1 MRAKRIKQLIHNG
14 VIIPQYEPR
23 GFSIFHK
30 GIRISLDPIQEEM
43 AVAWVRKLGTE
54 YVSDPVFVRNFLSD
68 FCKTPNMPNPCRIE
82 DFDFSEIQR
91 WVEAEKLRKEQM
103 SKEEKKA
110 LAAERKKIREMN
122 KEKYGF
128 AIVNGERVE
137 LGNYTVEPPCIFMGR
152 GKHPLRGKWKAR
164 ANYGDI
170 TLNLSPD
177 APRPAPP
184 NGSSWNE
191 VVFNPDYLWIA
202 KWDDKLRGVE
212 KYVWFSD
219 TAELKQRRDI
229 EKFNLARQLETTLE
243 EVRRHTEES
252 LESPDP
258 MRRKIATVCYLIDNL
273 KMRVGDEKDRDEADT
288 VGATT
293 LRSEHVKIS
302 EDGEVVFDFL
312 GKDSVRWRQK
322 IRPPSRVIENLKES
336 IGPRRKSL
344 LFQGVRSEKVNA
356 FLDEV
361 MPGLTA
367 KVFRTHHATKVVKE
381 YLAQT
386 EVEPEDGDLVKKHV
400 ATMANLQAATTCNHK
415 RKLPKN
421 WKESMAKKRQRLKEL
436 RQKGKRKQAKA
447 LSLRIKLLKA
457 TRDYNLGTS
466 LRSYID
472 PRVYAKWGGRV
483 NYDWKKYYPKTL
495 QRKFSWVDKAKYA

>member
-1 MRAKRIKQLIHNG
+1 LRSRRIKQLIHNG
-14 VIIPQYEPR
+14 VIIPQYEPK
-23 GFSIFHK
+23 GFSISYQGK
-30 GIRISLDPIQEEM
+30 RIPLDPTQEEM

-54 YVSDPVFVRNFLSD
+54 YVNDPVFRNNFFSD
-68 FCKTPNMPNPCRIE
+68 FCKALNLPNPCKVE

-110 LAAERKKIREMN
+110 LAAERKKIRESN
-122 KEKYGF
+122 KEKYGY
-128 AIVNGERVE
+128 AIVNGEKVE

-152 GKHPLRGKWKAR
+152 GNHPLRGRWKPR
-164 ANYGDI
+164 VHYSDI

-177 APRPAPP
+177 APIPVPP
-184 NGSSWNE
+184 DGSNWKE
-191 VVFNPDYLWIA
+191 IVFNPEYLWIA

-212 KYVWFSD
+212 KYVWFAD
-219 TAELKQRRDI
+219 TAEFKQKRDI
-229 EKFNLARQLETTLE
+229 EKFNLARQLESKLE
-243 EVRRHTEES
+243 DVRRHIEEN
-252 LESPDP
+252 LASPDP
-258 MRRKIATVCYLIDNL
+258 VRRKIATVCYLIDNL
-273 KMRVGDEKDRDEADT
+273 KMRVGDEKDEDEADT

-302 EDGEVVFDFL
+302 EDGEVTFDFL
-312 GKDSVRWRQK
+312 GKDSVRWLQK
-322 IRPPSRVIENLKES
+322 IRPPPQVVANLKES
-336 IGPRRKSL
+336 IGPKRKSP

-367 KVFRTHHATKVVKE
+367 KVFRTHHATKAVKE
-381 YLAQT
+381 YLAT
-386 EVEPEDGDLVKKHV
+386 AKVAPDDDDGAKKYV
-400 ATMANLQAATTCNHK
+400 ATMANLQAAITCNHK

-421 WKESMAKKRQRLKEL
+421 WNESMAKKQQRLKEL
-436 RQKGKRKQAKA
+436 RKKGRKKQAQA
-447 LSLRIKLLKA
+447 LAMRIKLLKA

-472 PRVYAKWGGRV
+472 PRTYAAWGRRV

-495 QRKFSWVDKAKYA
+495 QRKFSWVDKARYV